1 MARSFRNETITSN
14 LNGMDTMKNLIFA
27 LCLSLSLPFLAQA
40 ETPSTVST
48 AETLN
53 TFININLD
61 DAEKMA
67 EILVGVG
74 PAIAE
79 RIVAYRTENGPFS
92 TIEELLNV
100 KGFGVKKMEANLNL
114 LKI

>member
-1 MARSFRNETITSN
+1 
-14 LNGMDTMKNLIFA
+14 MDTMKNLIIA
-27 LCLSLSLPFLAQA
+27 LCLTLSLPFSAWA
-40 ETPSTVST
+40 ESTTSVST

-53 TFININLD
+53 IFININQD
-61 DAEKMA
+61 NAEKMA

-79 RIVAYRTENGPFS
+79 RIVAYRTENGPFN
-92 TIEELLNV
+92 TIEDLLNV
-100 KGFGVKKMEANLNL
+100 KGFGAKKMEANRKL

>member
-1 MARSFRNETITSN
+1 
-14 LNGMDTMKNLIFA
+14 MDTMKNLIIA
-27 LCLSLSLPFLAQA
+27 LCLTLSLPFSALA
-40 ETPSTVST
+40 ESTSTVTT

-53 TFININLD
+53 IIININQD
-61 DAEKMA
+61 NAEKMA

-79 RIVAYRTENGPFS
+79 RIVAYRTENGPFN
-92 TIEELLNV
+92 TVNDLLNV
-100 KGFGVKKMEANLNL
+100 KGFGVKKMEANLKL